1 MIKHKT
7 TLQAVSSIE
16 KESEDQNLKARYG
29 TSVEEYMS
37 REHKKELRQEINN
50 LRNEFK
56 FMNKTKNSY
65 ITPEE
70 LIEFLKSKDSSKNY
84 DQDFVYKI
92 YELLEKDPKEDLTIG
107 ELVDSYVFFCEKLK
121 IKNVKIEKKIDEL
134 KEQINK
140 DKQGLI
146 RYDDEKERPNGLTN
160 ESSIYITVIE
170 GQKLESPSLFSSI
183 CDSFVSLDFEGQR
196 LQTKLKNNTNNPAWN
211 ENFKFVI
218 NNPDSILKVEVYDST
233 FLGNKLIGYLNLPI
247 KNFSNQERT
256 VRLFDLYNEDKKEVG
271 KIRLKIQC
279 IFSMKKYYN
288 SQIEK
293 ASEKLNYLED
303 NYNMTNHFV
312 GLINQQPFGI
322 LIDGN
327 FEDLLNKNALKDIDK
342 LINFEEEQKKFV
354 FLSKLDEENGPSLYE
369 KVSSTFNSTIKKIT
383 GKEEPKKNN
392 Q

>member
-7 TLQAVSSIE
+7 TLQADSNIE
-16 KESEDQNLKARYG
+16 KESVDQNLKARYG

-56 FMNKTKNSY
+56 YMNKSKNSY

-70 LIEFLKSKDSSKNY
+70 LLEFLKSKDSSKNY
-84 DQDFVYKI
+84 DDDYVYKI
-92 YELLEKDPKEDLTIG
+92 YELLDKDPKEDLTIG
-107 ELVDSYVFFCEKLK
+107 ELVDSYVFYCEKLK

-134 KEQINK
+134 KEQIERDN
-140 DKQGLI
+140 QGLK
-146 RYDDEKERPNGLTN
+146 RYEDEKERPNGLTN

-170 GQKLESPSLFSSI
+170 GQKLQSPSLFSSI
-183 CDSFVSLDFEGQR
+183 CDSFVSLEFEGQR
-196 LQTKLKNNTNNPAWN
+196 LQTKLKNNSNNPAWN

-233 FLGNKLIGYLNLPI
+233 FFGNKLIGYLNLPI
-247 KNFSNQERT
+247 KNFSNQERK
-256 VRLFDLYNEDKKEVG
+256 VSWFDLYNDDKKEVG
-271 KIRLKIQC
+271 KVRLKIQC

-288 SQIEK
+288 TQIEK
-293 ASEKLNYLED
+293 TIEKLNYLED
-303 NYNMTNHFV
+303 NFNMTNHFV
-312 GLINQQPFGI
+312 SLINQQPFGI

-369 KVSSTFNSTIKKIT
+369 KVSSTLNSTIKKIT

>member
-16 KESEDQNLKARYG
+16 KESVDQNLKARYG

-84 DQDFVYKI
+84 DEEYVYKI

-134 KEQINK
+134 KDQIEK
-140 DKQGLI
+140 DNQGLI
-146 RYDDEKERPNGLTN
+146 RYNDEKEKPNGLTN

-170 GQKLESPSLFSSI
+170 GQKLQSPSLFSSV
-183 CDSFVSLDFEGQR
+183 CDSFVSLEFEGQR

-247 KNFSNQERT
+247 KNFSNQERK
-256 VRLFDLYNEDKKEVG
+256 VSWFDLYNDDKKEVG

-293 ASEKLNYLED
+293 SNEKLNYLE
-303 NYNMTNHFV
+303 NNFNMTNHFV
-312 GLINQQPFGI
+312 SLINQQPFGI
-322 LIDGN
+322 LIEGN

-369 KVSSTFNSTIKKIT
+369 KVSSTLNSTIKKIT

>member
-7 TLQAVSSIE
+7 TLQAVSNIE

-56 FMNKTKNSY
+56 FMDKTKNSY

-84 DQDFVYKI
+84 DEDYVYKI
-92 YELLEKDPKEDLTIG
+92 YELLDKDPKEDLTIG
-107 ELVDSYVFFCEKLK
+107 ELVDSYVFYCEKLK

-134 KEQINK
+134 KEQIER

-146 RYDDEKERPNGLTN
+146 RYNDEKEKPNGLTN

-183 CDSFVSLDFEGQR
+183 CDSFVSLEFEGQR

-218 NNPDSILKVEVYDST
+218 NNPDSTLKVEVYDST
-233 FLGNKLIGYLNLPI
+233 FLGNKLIGDLNLPI
-247 KNFSNQERT
+247 
-256 VRLFDLYNEDKKEVG
+256 
-271 KIRLKIQC
+271 
-279 IFSMKKYYN
+279 
-288 SQIEK
+288 
-293 ASEKLNYLED
+293 
-303 NYNMTNHFV
+303 
-312 GLINQQPFGI
+312 
-322 LIDGN
+322 
-327 FEDLLNKNALKDIDK
+327 
-342 LINFEEEQKKFV
+342 
-354 FLSKLDEENGPSLYE
+354 
-369 KVSSTFNSTIKKIT
+369 
-383 GKEEPKKNN
+383 
-392 Q
+392 

>member
-84 DQDFVYKI
+84 DQDFVYKV

-140 DKQGLI
+140 DNQGLI

>member
-7 TLQAVSSIE
+7 TLQAVSNIE
-16 KESEDQNLKARYG
+16 KESVDQNLKARYG

-84 DQDFVYKI
+84 DDDYVNKI

-107 ELVDSYVFFCEKLK
+107 ELVDSYVFYCEKLK

-134 KEQINK
+134 KEQIDRDN
-140 DKQGLI
+140 QGLK
-146 RYDDEKERPNGLTN
+146 RYNDEKERPNGLTN

-170 GQKLESPSLFSSI
+170 GQKLQSPSLFSSI
-183 CDSFVSLDFEGQR
+183 CDSFVSLEFEGQR

-218 NNPDSILKVEVYDST
+218 NNPDSTLKVEVYDST

-247 KNFSNQERT
+247 KNFSNQERKVT
-256 VRLFDLYNEDKKEVG
+256 LFDLYNEDKKEVG

-288 SQIEK
+288 TQIEK
-293 ASEKLNYLED
+293 TNEKLNYLED

-369 KVSSTFNSTIKKIT
+369 KVSNTLNNTIKKIT

>member
-7 TLQAVSSIE
+7 TLQAVSNIE
-16 KESEDQNLKARYG
+16 KESVDQNLKARYG

-56 FMNKTKNSY
+56 YMNKSKNSY

-70 LIEFLKSKDSSKNY
+70 LLEFLKSKDSSKNY
-84 DQDFVYKI
+84 DDDYVYKI
-92 YELLEKDPKEDLTIG
+92 YELLDKDPKEDLTIG
-107 ELVDSYVFFCEKLK
+107 ELVDSYVFYCEKLK

-134 KEQINK
+134 KEQIERDN
-140 DKQGLI
+140 QGLK
-146 RYDDEKERPNGLTN
+146 RYEDEKERPNGLTN

-170 GQKLESPSLFSSI
+170 GQKLQSPSLFSSI
-183 CDSFVSLDFEGQR
+183 CDSFVSLEFEGQR
-196 LQTKLKNNTNNPAWN
+196 LQTKLKNNSNNPAWN

-233 FLGNKLIGYLNLPI
+233 FFGNKLIGYLNLPI
-247 KNFSNQERT
+247 KNFSNQERK
-256 VRLFDLYNEDKKEVG
+256 VSWFDLYNDDKKEVG
-271 KIRLKIQC
+271 KVRLKIQC

-288 SQIEK
+288 TQIEK
-293 ASEKLNYLED
+293 TIEKLNYLED
-303 NYNMTNHFV
+303 NFNMTNHFV
-312 GLINQQPFGI
+312 SLINQQPFGI

-369 KVSSTFNSTIKKIT
+369 KVSSTLNSTIKKIT

>member
-7 TLQAVSSIE
+7 TLQAVSNIE
-16 KESEDQNLKARYG
+16 KESVDQNLKARYG

-56 FMNKTKNSY
+56 FMDKTKNSY

-84 DQDFVYKI
+84 DEDYVYKI
-92 YELLEKDPKEDLTIG
+92 YELLDKDPKEDLTIG
-107 ELVDSYVFFCEKLK
+107 DLVDSYVFYCEKLK

-134 KEQINK
+134 KEQIER

-146 RYDDEKERPNGLTN
+146 RYNDEKEKSNGLTN

-183 CDSFVSLDFEGQR
+183 CDSFVSLEFEGQR

-218 NNPDSILKVEVYDST
+218 NNPDSTLKVEVYDST

-247 KNFSNQERT
+247 KNFSNQERK
-256 VRLFDLYNEDKKEVG
+256 VSWYDLFNEDKKEVG

-293 ASEKLNYLED
+293 TNDKLQYLED
-303 NYNMTNHFV
+303 NCNMTNHFV

-354 FLSKLDEENGPSLYE
+354 FLSKLDDENGPSLYE
-369 KVSSTFNSTIKKIT
+369 KVSSTLNSTIKKIT
-383 GKEEPKKNN
+383 GKEESKKNN

>member
-170 GQKLESPSLFSSI
+170 GQKLQSPSLFSSI
-183 CDSFVSLDFEGQR
+183 CDSFVSLEFEGQR

-218 NNPDSILKVEVYDST
+218 NNPDSTLKVEVYDST

-247 KNFSNQERT
+247 KNFSNQERKVT
-256 VRLFDLYNEDKKEVG
+256 LFDLYNEDKKEVG

-288 SQIEK
+288 TQIEK
-293 ASEKLNYLED
+293 TNEKLNYLED

-369 KVSSTFNSTIKKIT
+369 KVSSTLNSTIKKIT
-383 GKEEPKKNN
+383 GKEESKKNN

>member
-140 DKQGLI
+140 DNQGLK
-146 RYDDEKERPNGLTN
+146 RYNDEKERPNGLTN

-369 KVSSTFNSTIKKIT
+369 KVSSTFNNTIKKIT

>member
-140 DKQGLI
+140 DNQGLI
-146 RYDDEKERPNGLTN
+146 RYNDEKERPNGLTN

-392 Q
+392 K

>member
-84 DQDFVYKI
+84 DQDFVYKV

-140 DKQGLI
+140 DNQGLI
-146 RYDDEKERPNGLTN
+146 RYNDEKERPNGLTN

-354 FLSKLDEENGPSLYE
+354 FLSKLDDENGPSLYE
-369 KVSSTFNSTIKKIT
+369 KVSSTLNSTIKKIT
-383 GKEEPKKNN
+383 GKEESKKNN

>member
-16 KESEDQNLKARYG
+16 KESVDQNLKARYG

-84 DQDFVYKI
+84 DQDFVYKV

-170 GQKLESPSLFSSI
+170 GQKLESPSLFSSV

>member
-140 DKQGLI
+140 DNQGLI
-146 RYDDEKERPNGLTN
+146 RYNDEKERPNGLTN

-354 FLSKLDEENGPSLYE
+354 FLSKLDDENGPSLYE
-369 KVSSTFNSTIKKIT
+369 KVSSTLNSTIKKIT
-383 GKEEPKKNN
+383 GKEESKKNN

>member
-1 MIKHKT
+1 M
-7 TLQAVSSIE
+7 
-16 KESEDQNLKARYG
+16 
-29 TSVEEYMS
+29 
-37 REHKKELRQEINN
+37 
-50 LRNEFK
+50 
-56 FMNKTKNSY
+56 
-65 ITPEE
+65 
-70 LIEFLKSKDSSKNY
+70 
-84 DQDFVYKI
+84 
-92 YELLEKDPKEDLTIG
+92 
-107 ELVDSYVFFCEKLK
+107 
-121 IKNVKIEKKIDEL
+121 
-134 KEQINK
+134 
-140 DKQGLI
+140 
-146 RYDDEKERPNGLTN
+146 
-160 ESSIYITVIE
+160 
-170 GQKLESPSLFSSI
+170 
-183 CDSFVSLDFEGQR
+183 DFEGQR

>member
-140 DKQGLI
+140 DNQGLI
-146 RYDDEKERPNGLTN
+146 RYNDEKERPNGLTN

>member
-84 DQDFVYKI
+84 DQDFVYKV

-140 DKQGLI
+140 DNQGLI

-369 KVSSTFNSTIKKIT
+369 KVSSTLNSTIKKIT
-383 GKEEPKKNN
+383 GKEESKKNN

>member
-84 DQDFVYKI
+84 DQDFVYKV

-140 DKQGLI
+140 DNQGLI
-146 RYDDEKERPNGLTN
+146 RYNDEKERPNGLTN

>member
-84 DQDFVYKI
+84 DQDFVYKV

-140 DKQGLI
+140 DNQGLI
-146 RYDDEKERPNGLTN
+146 RYNDEKERPNGLTN

-170 GQKLESPSLFSSI
+170 GQKLESPSLFSSV

>member
-84 DQDFVYKI
+84 DQDFVYKV

-354 FLSKLDEENGPSLYE
+354 FLSKLDDENGPSLYE
-369 KVSSTFNSTIKKIT
+369 KVSSTLNSTIKKIT
-383 GKEEPKKNN
+383 GKEESKKNN

>member
-84 DQDFVYKI
+84 DQDFVYKV

-140 DKQGLI
+140 DNQGLK
-146 RYDDEKERPNGLTN
+146 RYNDEKERPNGLTN

>member
-369 KVSSTFNSTIKKIT
+369 KVSSTFNNTIKKIT

>member
-84 DQDFVYKI
+84 DEDYVYKI
-92 YELLEKDPKEDLTIG
+92 YELLDKDPKEDLTIG

-134 KEQINK
+134 KEQIER

-146 RYDDEKERPNGLTN
+146 RYNDEKEKSNGLTN

-183 CDSFVSLDFEGQR
+183 CDSFVSLEFEGQR

-218 NNPDSILKVEVYDST
+218 NNPDSTLKVEVYDST

-369 KVSSTFNSTIKKIT
+369 KVSSTLNSTIKKIT
-383 GKEEPKKNN
+383 GKEESKKNN